1 MTQNLAPLGTTMQ
14 NSESLECSVWAVEGG
29 GWFENAAA
37 HLVFGGNFYYFWCYY
52 NGTIFG
58 AVNISHSRALKRPNF
73 LRLAQAKIGNLV
85 WMFVYHESKINFSP
99 DYPTLK
105 SGFIKFSIFILLVRV
120 KMPLQMT
127 RSITMKP
134 TSVDEDIETFV
145 PHFHRIHISGE
156 DNCGVRRIYRV
167 IKKKNNWLSPTVQF
181 HWLANA

>member
-1 MTQNLAPLGTTMQ
+1 
-14 NSESLECSVWAVEGG
+14 
-29 GWFENAAA
+29 
-37 HLVFGGNFYYFWCYY
+37 
-52 NGTIFG
+52 
-58 AVNISHSRALKRPNF
+58 
-73 LRLAQAKIGNLV
+73 
-85 WMFVYHESKINFSP
+85 MFVYHESKINFSP

-167 IKKKNNWLSPTVQF
+167 IKKKNN
-181 HWLANA
+181 